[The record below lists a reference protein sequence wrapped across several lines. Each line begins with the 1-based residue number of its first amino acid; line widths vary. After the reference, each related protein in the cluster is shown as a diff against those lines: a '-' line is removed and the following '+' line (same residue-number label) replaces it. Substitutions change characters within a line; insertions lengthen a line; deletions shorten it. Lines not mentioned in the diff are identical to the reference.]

1 MSIRKYVDA
10 LARNEKERVALRSNE
25 KAIICA
31 NKEPEVHVHE
41 GIQAL
46 AYGAG
51 MELQESERTY
61 YFNYDGVLFYQR
73 DKNDRNISKA
83 DEHPIRVKSAKEPV

>member
-10 LARNEKERVALRSNE
+10 LARNEKERIALRSNE

-31 NKEPEVHVHE
+31 NKEPEVHVYE

-46 AYGAG
+46 AYGASV
-51 MELQESERTY
+51 ELRESDRTH
-61 YFNYDGVLFYQR
+61 YFNYDGVLFYQLKEKER
-73 DKNDRNISKA
+73 GSK
-83 DEHPIRVKSAKEPV
+83 DIG

>member
-25 KAIICA
+25 KAIICV
-31 NKEPEVHVHE
+31 NKEPEVHVYE

-51 MELQESERTY
+51 VELQESEKAY
-61 YFNYDGVLFYQR
+61 FFNYDGVLFFQE
-73 DKNDRNISKA
+73 N
-83 DEHPIRVKSAKEPV
+83 EKEMERILNETL

>member
-31 NKEPEVHVHE
+31 NKAPEIHVYE

-51 MELQESERTY
+51 AELHETETAY
-61 YFNYDGVLFYQR
+61 FFNYDGVLFFQE
-73 DKNDRNISKA
+73 N
-83 DEHPIRVKSAKEPV
+83 EKEMERILNETL

>member
-31 NKEPEVHVHE
+31 NKTPEIHVFE

-51 MELQESERTY
+51 AKLHETETAY
-61 YFNYDGVLFYQR
+61 FFNYDGVLFFQE
-73 DKNDRNISKA
+73 N
-83 DEHPIRVKSAKEPV
+83 EKEMERILNETL

>member
-51 MELQESERTY
+51 IELQESERTY
-61 YFNYDGVLFYQR
+61 YFNYDGVLFYQL
-73 DKNDRNISKA
+73 N
-83 DEHPIRVKSAKEPV
+83 EKETERILNETL